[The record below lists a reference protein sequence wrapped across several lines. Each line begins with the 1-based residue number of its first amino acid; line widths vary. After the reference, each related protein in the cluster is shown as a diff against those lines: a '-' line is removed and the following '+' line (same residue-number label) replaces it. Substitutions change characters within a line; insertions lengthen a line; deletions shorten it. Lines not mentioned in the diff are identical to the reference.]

1 MAHGAAST
9 ESNSYPS
16 VIVKTVTN
24 QVKKMRISILSGAL
38 LFLGIS
44 GCATSTTM
52 QLDNCERRTFDEVTL
67 APGCFAICTE
77 EPCSVTF
84 RLPSSKDNYQVSY
97 GPFVLGSS
105 SAGQTIFIG
114 SYWQGVYQFTTT
126 DNSGN
131 NLRPAYLFV
140 GGDMN

>member
-9 ESNSYPS
+9 ESKFLSLSYRVNSNES
-16 VIVKTVTN
+16 GE
-24 QVKKMRISILSGAL
+24 KMRISILSGAL

-84 RLPSSKDNYQVSY
+84 RLPSSKNNYQVSY